1 MANLDG
7 KRAIITGASQ
17 GIGRAMAEL
26 FLAEGASLL
35 AASRRPPALAEVP
48 EERYLWQATDVADP
62 DQVEALFATARARFG
77 GLDVLVN
84 NAGVQLEKTVAETS
98 DEDWDRL
105 MDVNMK
111 GLFRCCRAAIRLMRE
126 TGGGTIINIG
136 SVAGII
142 ADHGLGIYNASKAG
156 VHGLTRSIAVDHGP
170 DGVRCNAICPGWI
183 MTEMAE
189 EAFAQADDPEALK
202 RKAVQHHP
210 VGRLGRPEDVAA
222 MAAWLASDDARFAS
236 GQLFTID
243 GALSA
248 GSPINPNIP

>member
-17 GIGRAMAEL
+17 GIGRAMAER

-35 AASRRPPALAEVP
+35 AASRRPPTLAEAP

-62 DQVEALFATARARFG
+62 GQVEALFATARARFG

-111 GLFRCCRAAIRLMRE
+111 GLFRC
-126 TGGGTIINIG
+126 
-136 SVAGII
+136 
-142 ADHGLGIYNASKAG
+142 
-156 VHGLTRSIAVDHGP
+156 
-170 DGVRCNAICPGWI
+170 
-183 MTEMAE
+183 
-189 EAFAQADDPEALK
+189 
-202 RKAVQHHP
+202 
-210 VGRLGRPEDVAA
+210 
-222 MAAWLASDDARFAS
+222 
-236 GQLFTID
+236 
-243 GALSA
+243 
-248 GSPINPNIP
+248 